1 MIAFIGDGQSVKP
14 YRLFGFDT
22 YTAENPEEAEEA
34 LKKISRSD
42 AEAVFMTEDLF
53 EDAGGVARGLGIHAV
68 AVPAAGGVKG
78 TGGKYIRDVLRK
90 ALGTEI
96 AD

>member
-22 YTAENPEEAEEA
+22 YTAENPEEAKEA
-34 LKKISRSD
+34 LEKISRSG
-42 AEAVFMTEDLF
+42 AEAVFMTEYLF
-53 EDAGGVARGLGIHAV
+53 EGAGEAARALGIHAV